1 MHFSLVSDGKMVYN
15 ISNASLKGDTRML
28 PDSRDVAR
36 AAIALAMTV
45 SREEENAQKQCLLE
59 RNIQSAASDF
69 GGDFSSSV
77 MKIIERAVVIAK
89 REGLAGEKSHEE
101 GAVAG
106 AAHDAV
112 TQVSSKAMG
121 LNVGGKIGVARS
133 EDHVAVAVFFTVGLV
148 HLNEVCIGLG
158 HRAV

>member
-1 MHFSLVSDGKMVYN
+1 MTEK
-15 ISNASLKGDTRML
+15 L

-36 AAIALAMTV
+36 AAITLAMTT
-45 SREEENAQKQCLLE
+45 SREDESTQKHRLAAQGI
-59 RNIQSAASDF
+59 RSAASDF
-69 GGDFSSSV
+69 GGDFVTSV

-89 REGLAGEKSHEE
+89 REGVIGDKYHEE

-112 TQVSSKAMG
+112 TQITDKAMG
-121 LNVGGKIGVARS
+121 LNVGGKIGVARV
-133 EDHVAVAVFFTVGLV
+133 DGHVAVAIFFTVGLV
-148 HLNEVCIGLG
+148 HLNEVCVGLG

>member
-1 MHFSLVSDGKMVYN
+1 M
-15 ISNASLKGDTRML
+15 

-36 AAIALAMTV
+36 AAIILAMTS
-45 SREEENAQKQCLLE
+45 SREEETIQKQRLTAME
-59 RNIQSAASDF
+59 IKSAASDF
-69 GGDFSSSV
+69 GGDFVGSV

-89 REGLAGEKSHEE
+89 REGIIGEKAHEE

-112 TQVSSKAMG
+112 MQVIDKAMG
-121 LNVGGKIGVARS
+121 LNIGGKIGVARS
-133 EDHVAVAVFFTVGLV
+133 EGHVAVAIFFTVGLV
-148 HLNEVCIGLG
+148 HLNEVCVGMG

>member
-1 MHFSLVSDGKMVYN
+1 MM
-15 ISNASLKGDTRML
+15 

-36 AAIALAMTV
+36 AALLLAMTS
-45 SREEENAQKQCLLE
+45 SREDESAQKQRLSGMG
-59 RNIQSAASDF
+59 IQCAASDF

-89 REGLAGEKSHEE
+89 REGLIDAALHAAE

-112 TQVSSKAMG
+112 AQVMSKAMG
-121 LNVGGKIGVARS
+121 LNIGGKIGVARA
-133 EDHVAVAVFFTVGLV
+133 EEHVAVAVFFTVGLV
-148 HLNEVCIGLG
+148 HLNEVCIGMG
-158 HRAV
+158 HRAL

>member
-1 MHFSLVSDGKMVYN
+1 
-15 ISNASLKGDTRML
+15 ML

-36 AAIALAMTV
+36 AAVMLAM
-45 SREEENAQKQCLLE
+45 SACREEESANKIRLKEQG
-59 RNIQSAASDF
+59 IQSAASDF
-69 GGDFSSSV
+69 GGDFSASV

-89 REGLAGEKSHEE
+89 REGLLTDKFHEE

-106 AAHDAV
+106 ATHDAV
-112 TQVSSKAMG
+112 IQVSSKAMG

-133 EDHVAVAVFFTVGLV
+133 GDHVAVAVFFTVGLV
-148 HLNEVCIGLG
+148 HLNEVCLGLG

>member
-1 MHFSLVSDGKMVYN
+1 MTEK
-15 ISNASLKGDTRML
+15 L

-36 AAIALAMTV
+36 AAIMLAMTT
-45 SREEENAQKQCLLE
+45 SREEESAQKHRLAAQGI
-59 RNIQSAASDF
+59 RAAASDF
-69 GGDFSSSV
+69 GGDFLTSV

-89 REGLAGEKSHEE
+89 REGLIGDKDHEE

-112 TQVSSKAMG
+112 TQVTDKAMG
-121 LNVGGKIGVARS
+121 LNIGGKIGVARA
-133 EDHVAVAVFFTVGLV
+133 DGHVAVALFFTVGLV
-148 HLNEVCIGLG
+148 HLNEVCVGLG

>member
-1 MHFSLVSDGKMVYN
+1 M
-15 ISNASLKGDTRML
+15 T

-36 AAIALAMTV
+36 AAISLAMSA
-45 SREEENAQKQCLLE
+45 SREEESANKLRL
-59 RNIQSAASDF
+59 NGKGIQSAASDF

-89 REGLAGEKSHEE
+89 REGLIGDLFREE

-112 TQVSSKAMG
+112 AQVSGKAMG
-121 LNVGGKIGVARS
+121 LNVGGKIGVARA

-148 HLNEVCIGLG
+148 HLDEVCIGLG

>member
-1 MHFSLVSDGKMVYN
+1 MTM
-15 ISNASLKGDTRML
+15 

-36 AAIALAMTV
+36 ASIILAMTS
-45 SREEENAQKQCLLE
+45 SREEETIQKQRLNAME
-59 RNIQSAASDF
+59 IKSAASDF
-69 GGDFSSSV
+69 GGDFVGSV

-89 REGLAGEKSHEE
+89 REGIIGEKSHEE

-112 TQVSSKAMG
+112 MQVIDKAMG
-121 LNVGGKIGVARS
+121 LNIGGKIGVARA
-133 EDHVAVAVFFTVGLV
+133 EGHVAVAIFFTVGLV
-148 HLNEVCIGLG
+148 HLNEVCVGMG

>member
-1 MHFSLVSDGKMVYN
+1 M
-15 ISNASLKGDTRML
+15 T

-36 AAIALAMTV
+36 AALAIAMTV
-45 SREEENAQKQCLLE
+45 SREEESAQKLKLAAKEIRC
-59 RNIQSAASDF
+59 AASDF
-69 GGDFSSSV
+69 GGDFVGSV

-89 REGLAGEKSHEE
+89 REGVIGDKEHEE

-112 TQVSSKAMG
+112 MQITDKAMG
-121 LNVGGKIGVARS
+121 LNVGGKIGVARA
-133 EDHVAVAVFFTVGLV
+133 EGHVAVAVFFTVGLV
-148 HLNEVCIGLG
+148 HLNEVCVGMG

>member
-1 MHFSLVSDGKMVYN
+1 MPE
-15 ISNASLKGDTRML
+15 RL

-36 AAIALAMTV
+36 AAITLAMTTT
-45 SREEENAQKQCLLE
+45 REEESTQKQRLAQQG
-59 RNIQSAASDF
+59 IKSAASDF
-69 GGDFSSSV
+69 GGDFVTSV

-89 REGLAGEKSHEE
+89 REGIIGEKSHEE

-112 TQVSSKAMG
+112 TQVTDKAMG
-121 LNVGGKIGVARS
+121 LNVGGKIGVARA
-133 EDHVAVAVFFTVGLV
+133 DGHVAVAIFFTVGLV
-148 HLNEVCIGLG
+148 HLNEVCVGMG

>member
-1 MHFSLVSDGKMVYN
+1 M
-15 ISNASLKGDTRML
+15 

-36 AAIALAMTV
+36 AAITLAMTA
-45 SREEENAQKQCLLE
+45 SREDEATQKQRLSAQE
-59 RNIQSAASDF
+59 IRSAASDF
-69 GGDFSSSV
+69 GGDFVTSV

-89 REGLAGEKSHEE
+89 REGLIGEKDHEE

-112 TQVSSKAMG
+112 TQITDKAMG
-121 LNVGGKIGVARS
+121 LNVGGKIGVARAGG
-133 EDHVAVAVFFTVGLV
+133 HVAVAIFFTVGLV
-148 HLNEVCIGLG
+148 HLNEVCVGLG